1 MIYEDRI
8 ESYAGEAREIICA
21 LHGYAEDLCTQIAPV
36 GDAYRDGY
44 PRREAVDR
52 LVALA
57 GRGAHSEVAEED
69 FLETLDFIFRRI
81 DGLIGDASGI
91 IALAEDVDSRGGVF
105 VRATREDE
113 TAGAQLDRLDREIG
127 GLFSAI
133 DVLCDE
139 IDVLYDVADARD
151 GIEIS

>member
-1 MIYEDRI
+1 MTYEDQV
-8 ESYAGEAREIICA
+8 ESYAEEAHEIIRA
-21 LHGYAEDLCTQIAPV
+21 LLEYEEDLCTQIAPV

-81 DGLIGDASGI
+81 DGLIGGASDI
-91 IALAEDVDSRGGVF
+91 IAFAEEVDRRGWV
-105 VRATREDE
+105 DE
-113 TAGAQLDRLDREIG
+113 SAAAQLGRIDCDIEY
-127 GLFSAI
+127 LFSSV
-133 DVLCDE
+133 DGLCDE
-139 IDVLYDVADARD
+139 IDALYDVDDARH